1 MNRTTYLGELEHMI
15 LLAVLRLG
23 ADAYGRSIR
32 EELER
37 QVGRKV
43 SRSVAYVTLERMA
56 DKGYL
61 TPRMGEPSP
70 RRGGK
75 SKRYYAL
82 SPAGKEALRESG
94 QALLR
99 LWAGHEDLLE
109 GL

>member
-23 ADAYGRSIR
+23 AEAYGRSIR

-37 QVGRKV
+37 QVGRQV

-61 TPRMGEPSP
+61 TPRMGDPSP

-75 SKRYYAL
+75 AKRYYAL

-99 LWAGHEDLLE
+99 LWAGHEDLLQW
-109 GL
+109 L

>member
-23 ADAYGRSIR
+23 AEAYGRSIR

-37 QVGRKV
+37 QVRRNV
-43 SRSVAYVTLERMA
+43 TRSVAYVTLERLV

-70 RRGGK
+70 QRGGK
-75 SKRYYAL
+75 AKRYYAL
-82 SPAGKEALRESG
+82 SPAGKDSLT
-94 QALLR
+94 
-99 LWAGHEDLLE
+99 HIV
-109 GL
+109 